1 MQTTTKRTQNSTC
14 KQRNAKEGRGVAL
27 AIHFLVHVGRRI
39 YFEILTT
46 QVPNP
51 VEVTEYGGGR
61 LDEEKSLG
69 WLTFLQTG
77 ISGWQLGGELGS
89 TTGGGT
95 DALRLRRMTTT
106 AAIKTR
112 TSTAPLA
119 APAAMPATDD

>member
-1 MQTTTKRTQNSTC
+1 M
-14 KQRNAKEGRGVAL
+14 AL